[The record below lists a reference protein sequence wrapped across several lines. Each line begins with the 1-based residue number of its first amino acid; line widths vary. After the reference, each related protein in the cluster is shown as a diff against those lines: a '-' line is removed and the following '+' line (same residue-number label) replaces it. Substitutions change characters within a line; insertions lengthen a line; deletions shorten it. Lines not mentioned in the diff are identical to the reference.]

1 MPHAQS
7 AKSSVSQLAILHP
20 ERRAEVPG
28 PWGRACTKV
37 GYLSKKPC
45 HSLPFLPVHRQHFPF
60 FQTAPEGWKNTIR
73 HNLCFRD
80 SFEKVPVSMQGG
92 ASTRP
97 RSCLWKLTE
106 EGHRRFEEEARA
118 LASTQLESIQQ
129 CMSQPGV
136 RPCHKGERGE
146 PEGRGPEDP
155 DLRLNCKE
163 GTRATPWGIPS
174 VGREEDSSG
183 LRP

>member
-1 MPHAQS
+1 
-7 AKSSVSQLAILHP
+7 
-20 ERRAEVPG
+20 
-28 PWGRACTKV
+28 
-37 GYLSKKPC
+37 
-45 HSLPFLPVHRQHFPF
+45 
-60 FQTAPEGWKNTIR
+60 
-73 HNLCFRD
+73 
-80 SFEKVPVSMQGG
+80 MQGG

-155 DLRLNCKE
+155 DLRLIARKE
-163 GTRATPWGIPS
+163 PGPHHG
-174 VGREEDSSG
+174 EY
-183 LRP
+183 LL